1 MLIVRQSNRKK
12 IFFTVELGQDGKT
25 CFFALNLGKMN
36 DKIKN
41 RKKSLEPRY
50 KEEI

>member
-36 DKIKN
+36 DKLKIE
-41 RKKSLEPRY
+41 RRV
-50 KEEI
+50 